1 MGGHNPLQGPL
12 PSYPLSHPSVSPGQP
27 SPAPKGH
34 VVTTPLYTATNLP
47 SFPAGRWWKQ
57 NGSAGCS
64 LPRGQSS
71 LRPCSSVTT
80 GPLERPFQADKAW
93 GCEDDPSRPGC
104 GTAVVF
110 CLFRQLLPEAQ
121 EPWEP
126 HLPCTPSSGADGGTR
141 DSRKDF

>member
-1 MGGHNPLQGPL
+1 MEAPDVVCSEDRAHSGLALQ
-12 PSYPLSHPSVSPGQP
+12 
-27 SPAPKGH
+27 
-34 VVTTPLYTATNLP
+34 
-47 SFPAGRWWKQ
+47 
-57 NGSAGCS
+57 
-64 LPRGQSS
+64 S
-71 LRPCSSVTT
+71 LRA
-80 GPLERPFQADKAW
+80 PFQADEAW

-104 GTAVVF
+104 GTAVVL